1 MTQLQKTD
9 ALDDDDDDDDALFL
23 WNGWPTKAV

>member
-23 WNGWPTKAV
+23 WNGWPTKAI